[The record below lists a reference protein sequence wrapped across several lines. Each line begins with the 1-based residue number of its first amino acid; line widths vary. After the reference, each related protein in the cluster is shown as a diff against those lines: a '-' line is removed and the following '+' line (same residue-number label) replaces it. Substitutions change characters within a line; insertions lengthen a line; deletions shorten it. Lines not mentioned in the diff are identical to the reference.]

1 MAKRRQFSP
10 QFKAKVA
17 LEAVSGELTIAQIAK
32 KNDVHPNMIANWKRR
47 LTQEAAR
54 LFAKGQS
61 AVDASDKASVAAV
74 KELHAKIG
82 QLTIESDFLKKGL
95 SL

>member
-17 LEAVSGELTIAQIAK
+17 IEAIRGELTLAEIAK
-32 KNDVHPNMIANWKRR
+32 KHDVHPNMITNWKRQ
-47 LTQEAAR
+47 LTREAAR

-61 AVDASDKASVAAV
+61 AHDKAAEVEV

-82 QLTIESDFLKKGL
+82 QLTIEQDFLKKGL
-95 SL
+95 NL

>member
-1 MAKRRQFSP
+1 
-10 QFKAKVA
+10 
-17 LEAVSGELTIAQIAK
+17 
-32 KNDVHPNMIANWKRR
+32 MIANWKRQ

-61 AVDASDKASVAAV
+61 AGDKASEVEV

-82 QLTIESDFLKKGL
+82 QLTIETDFLKKGL
-95 SL
+95 NR

>member
-1 MAKRRQFSP
+1 MAKRRQFSA

-17 LEAVSGELTIAQIAK
+17 LEAIRGELTMAEIAK
-32 KNDVHPNMIANWKRR
+32 KYEVHPNMIAGWKRR
-47 LTQEAAR
+47 LIDEAAD
-54 LFAKGQS
+54 LFARPTSEQ
-61 AVDASDKASVAAV
+61 DKASETQI

-95 SL
+95 RL